1 MPKDFEKVKTIGLEA
16 YQRELEEKID
26 ILHYILDNYN
36 DGRPQELFLYGGHL
50 LDLQDI
56 KDVLAQ
62 IAEEIKPEMSP
73 KEKAAV
79 VQLFRLQPESAIYC

>member
-36 DGRPQELFLYGGHL
+36 DGRRKL
-50 LDLQDI
+50 
-56 KDVLAQ
+56 
-62 IAEEIKPEMSP
+62 SP
-73 KEKAAV
+73 YNCVK
-79 VQLFRLQPESAIYC
+79 

>member
-36 DGRPQELFLYGGHL
+36 DGRRKSFFCTAVISWICRIL
-50 LDLQDI
+50 
-56 KDVLAQ
+56 K
-62 IAEEIKPEMSP
+62 MCWP
-73 KEKAAV
+73 K
-79 VQLFRLQPESAIYC
+79 

>member
-1 MPKDFEKVKTIGLEA
+1 MTRG
-16 YQRELEEKID
+16 
-26 ILHYILDNYN
+26 ILHIILDLI
-36 DGRPQELFLYGGHL
+36 PAQELFLYGGHL